1 MPGGFTQQHLDEIRS
16 RVDIVEIVGQVV
28 KLKKAGENWKGLC
41 PFHTEKTPSFTV
53 NPKRNIYHCFGCGA
67 GGDAFSFLM
76 RQDRVAFP
84 EAVRSLAERAGVTL
98 PDAGTR
104 SPEVDGKLESLRRV
118 MALAAEFYVSA
129 LWERGGEKGRTYL
142 EQRGVDPEVA
152 RRFGLGYAPEGWNNL
167 LATMARHG
175 ISEDLVVQAGLALPR
190 QNQPGFYDRFRGR
203 LLFSIRDVQG
213 RVVAF
218 GGRALSG
225 EEPKYLNSPETALYV
240 KGQMLYS
247 LDLARTGM
255 RERGR
260 AILVEGYLDC
270 LMAHQHGFTETVA
283 ALGTAFTPAQLGL
296 LRRHADEVV
305 ALFDA
310 DAAGQKAS
318 TRLEEMM
325 NDVMD
330 VQNLGWSVARTGDF
344 EKVGHL
350 PIRVAL
356 LPAGHDPDSLLRAE
370 GAPALTARLEAARP
384 LLSFVLEKAL
394 GEEDLATARGRANA
408 HARVALILSKVASA
422 EEATALAREASRRLG
437 VDSTQLWIEAQQL
450 QGARAR
456 SYRPPT
462 PSSAATSDDSGG
474 TGAAW
479 PPPVSFERD
488 LVALLLQVDEAR
500 ADLLS
505 VLEEEDVVHP
515 GLRLILA
522 ALRRAPGGAP
532 ETLMAEMTGDRER
545 GLLAALLV
553 EERKWVDTHSHVAEL
568 KRRYHIRHRKLRV
581 SQVTRA
587 IIDAQASGD
596 PALPALEDE
605 LRALQRD
612 LQREAEAVRELALAR
627 PGFPGF
633 GPEDSPRQAGTP

>member
-1 MPGGFTQQHLDEIRS
+1 MPGGFSQQQLDEIRS
-16 RVDIVEIVGQVV
+16 RVDIVEVVGQVV
-28 KLKKAGENWKGLC
+28 KLKRAGENWKGLC

-84 EAVRSLAERAGVTL
+84 EAVRTLAERAGVTL
-98 PDAGTR
+98 PDVGGRA
-104 SPEVDGKLESLRRV
+104 PEVDDRLEALRRV
-118 MALAAEFYVSA
+118 MTLAAEFYARS
-129 LWERGGEKGRTYL
+129 LWERGGEKARAYL

-152 RRFGLGYAPEGWNNL
+152 KRFGLGYAPEGWNTL
-167 LATMARHG
+167 LGVMVRQG
-175 ISEDLVVQAGLALPR
+175 VGEDALVQAGLALPR
-190 QNQPGFYDRFRGR
+190 QNAPGFYDRFRGR

-218 GGRALSG
+218 GGRALAG
-225 EEPKYLNSPETALYV
+225 EEPKYLNSPETPLYV
-240 KGQMLYS
+240 KGQVLYA
-247 LDLARTGM
+247 LDVARTAI
-255 RERGR
+255 RDRSR
-260 AILVEGYLDC
+260 AIIVEGYLDC
-270 LMAHQHGFTETVA
+270 LMAHQHGFGETVA

-296 LRRHADEVV
+296 LRRYADEVV

-318 TRLEEMM
+318 SRLEEMM

-330 VQNLGWSVARTGDF
+330 LQNLGWSVARTGGF
-344 EKVGHL
+344 ERLGHL

-356 LPAGHDPDSLLRAE
+356 LPPGHDPDSVLRAE
-370 GAPALTARLEAARP
+370 GAAALSARLDAARP
-384 LLSFVLEKAL
+384 LLAFVLDRAL

-408 HARVALILSKVASA
+408 HARVALILSKVANA
-422 EEATALAREASRRLG
+422 EEATTLAREAARRLG

-456 SYRPPT
+456 GRVGDT
-462 PSSAATSDDSGG
+462 AREAAASD
-474 TGAAW
+474 AW
-479 PPPVSFERD
+479 PPPVPFERD

-500 ADLLS
+500 AELLPL
-505 VLEEEDVVHP
+505 LEEEDVAHQ
-515 GLRLILA
+515 GLRLVMA
-522 ALRRAPGGAP
+522 ALRRAPGGAA
-532 ETLMAEMTGDRER
+532 ETLMAEMPGDRER

-568 KRRYHIRHRKLRV
+568 KRRYHIRHRKQRV
-581 SQVTRA
+581 RQVTQA
-587 IIDAQASGD
+587 IIEAQATGD
-596 PALPALEDE
+596 PALPALEEE
-605 LRALQRD
+605 LRSLQRD

-627 PGFPGF
+627 PGLPSQ
-633 GPEDSPRQAGTP
+633 GPADTRRQAGTS

>member
-16 RVDIVEIVGQVV
+16 RVDILEIVGQVV
-28 KLKKAGENWKGLC
+28 KLKRAGENWKGLC
-41 PFHTEKTPSFTV
+41 PFHTEKTASFTV

-84 EAVRSLAERAGVTL
+84 EAVRALAERAGGTL

-104 SPEVDGKLESLRRV
+104 APEVDGKVEALRRV
-118 MALAAEFYVSA
+118 MGLAAEFYTTS
-129 LWERGGEKGRTYL
+129 LWEGGGEKARAYL
-142 EQRGVDPEVA
+142 EQRGVDSEVA
-152 RRFGLGYAPEGWNNL
+152 RRFGLGYAPESWNAL
-167 LATMARHG
+167 LSSLGRQG
-175 ISEDLVVQAGLALPR
+175 IGEELLVQAGLILSR

-203 LLFSIRDVQG
+203 LLFPIRDVQG

-225 EEPKYLNSPETALYV
+225 EEPKYLNSPETPLYV
-240 KGQMLYS
+240 KGQVLYA
-247 LDLARTGM
+247 LDVAKGAM
-255 RERGR
+255 RERSR

-270 LMAHQHGFTETVA
+270 LMAHQHGFGETVA
-283 ALGTAFTPAQLGL
+283 ALGTAFTTAQLGL
-296 LRRHADEVV
+296 LRRYADEVV

-330 VQNLGWSVARTGDF
+330 LQNLGWSVARTGGF
-344 EKVGHL
+344 EKAGHL

-356 LPAGHDPDSLLRAE
+356 LPAGHDPDSLLRTE
-370 GAPALTARLEAARP
+370 GAGALRARLDAARP

-394 GEEDLATARGRANA
+394 GEEDLATPRGRANA
-408 HARVALILSKVASA
+408 HARVALILSKVANA
-422 EEATALAREASRRLG
+422 EEATALAREAARRLG

-456 SYRPPT
+456 GRRPEQT
-462 PSSAATSDDSGG
+462 TTSAAGGGDSD
-474 TGAAW
+474 TW
-479 PPPVSFERD
+479 PPPVPFERD
-488 LVALLLQVDEAR
+488 LVALLLQVDDAR
-500 ADLLS
+500 VELLPLL
-505 VLEEEDVVHP
+505 VEEDVVHQ
-515 GLRLILA
+515 GLRLVLA
-522 ALRRAPGGAP
+522 ALRRAPDGAA
-532 ETLMAEMTGDRER
+532 ETLMAELPGDRER

-553 EERKWVDTHSHVAEL
+553 EERKWVDTHSHIAEL

-581 SQVTRA
+581 RQVTRA

-596 PALPALEDE
+596 PALPALEAE
-605 LRALQRD
+605 LRGLQRD

-627 PGFPGF
+627 PGLAGPG
-633 GPEDSPRQAGTP
+633 PADPQRQAGTP